1 MNNKSLLKKISN
13 LVIRLA
19 LSGTSLLALA
29 IVTANVNSTCQFII
43 HQPKLPESA
52 KKLRKF

>member
-1 MNNKSLLKKISN
+1 MNNKSLLKKVSN

-52 KKLRKF
+52 KKLRGF